1 MGHWIP
7 SFYCKWEM
15 EKKTYLPTEKLRN
28 VSELID
34 GPDDLRIAAA
44 NGQDM
49 PYIGWIETT
58 FKLAAGGAVAE
69 EVVVPMLVIKGQ
81 HLSQPIV
88 GYNVIERIVTTAINH
103 PDETSNSYM
112 RFLKLHS
119 LA

>member
-1 MGHWIP
+1 
-7 SFYCKWEM
+7 M